1 MAKQLRDKW
10 LGARTTAA
18 FLEQIDD
25 YLELAELNQAELV
38 RQSVVE
44 YMANHPVKKPLPKL
58 TKPGTEE

>member
-10 LGARTTAA
+10 LGARVTDA
-18 FLEQIDD
+18 FVEQVDD

-44 YMANHPVKKPLPKL
+44 YMANHPVKKPIAKL
-58 TKPGTEE
+58 TKPGGE